1 MERRLLQVTYDHKL
15 SHIGSCLTALP
26 IIDHIYRTKGVNDIF
41 ILSSGHAGLALYV
54 VLEKYEGRN
63 AEQLLEKHGIHPS
76 KDPENGIWASSGSL
90 GSAIL
95 VAVGYALGDKTRDV
109 HVLISDGECAEGS
122 VWEALAFAHRKNLKN
137 LKVHV
142 NINGY
147 SAYDSVDQWNLF
159 WRLKSFNPRV
169 NVWFTENPTTS
180 FMNGLNAHY
189 VSMSE
194 KHKDEL
200 LGMVNEKGFCVTPL
214 RCYEK
219 GFQDFSSYCRSRL
232 WNFGSNTKRLSRQIY
247 ERWFI

>member
-1 MERRLLQVTYDHKL
+1 MERRLLDITYSHKL
-15 SHIGSCLTALP
+15 SHLGSCLTALP
-26 IIDHIYRTKGVNDIF
+26 IIDRIYRTKGVNDIF

-95 VAVGYALGDKTRDV
+95 VAVGYALGDKNRDV

-147 SAYDSVDQWNLF
+147 SAYDAVNQWNLF
-159 WRLKSFNPRV
+159 WRLKSFNPCV
-169 NVWFTENPTTS
+169 NVWFTENPTTT

-194 KHKDEL
+194 KDKDEM
-200 LGMVNEKGFCVTPL
+200 LGMINEKGFCVTPL

-219 GFQDFSSYCRSRL
+219 GFKDFSAYCRSGL

>member
-1 MERRLLQVTYDHKL
+1 MERRLVQVTYDHKL

-26 IIDHIYRTKGVNDIF
+26 IIDSIYRTKSVNDIF

-63 AEQLLEKHGIHPS
+63 AEQLLEKHGIHPC

-95 VAVGYALGDKTRDV
+95 VAAGYALGDKTRDV

-122 VWEALAFAHRKNLKN
+122 VWEALSFAHHKNLTN

-147 SAYDSVDQWNLF
+147 SAYDPVDRWNLF
-159 WRLKSFNPRV
+159 WRIKSFNPNV
-169 NVWFTENPTTS
+169 NIWFTENPKTS

-189 VSMSE
+189 VSMTE
-194 KHKDEL
+194 KDKDEM
-200 LGMVNEKGFCVTPL
+200 LGMINEKGFCVTPL

-219 GFQDFSSYCRSRL
+219 GFQDFFTHCRSWV
-232 WNFGSNTKRLSRQIY
+232 WNFGSNTKRFSRQIY
-247 ERWFI
+247 ERWFV